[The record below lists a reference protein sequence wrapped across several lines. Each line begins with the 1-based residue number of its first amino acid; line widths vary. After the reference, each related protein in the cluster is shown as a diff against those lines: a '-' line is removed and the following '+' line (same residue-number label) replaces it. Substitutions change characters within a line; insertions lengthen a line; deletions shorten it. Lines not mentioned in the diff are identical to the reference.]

1 MLEFLKR
8 YRAALVT
15 VALIFLL
22 VEATLLSY
30 EPRVAANVLLS
41 GLTLGAIFFLM
52 SSGLSLIFGLM
63 DVLNFAH
70 GLYFMLGAYFGL
82 TLYANPLM
90 ALALGPLFLAFGAG
104 VALGAVIPLGR
115 WGAVPRPAWWLAA
128 GGLLALG
135 LWGLDAARMVNPET
149 VVAATQENALVMLGR
164 LLALALGGALL
175 NALMA
180 GTARSTP
187 LSLGVGAGLL
197 ALAAVLAL
205 ARAPLAEWV
214 LAQDS
219 NLRFVL
225 ALLLAAFS
233 GAGLGAFSEWAL
245 IRPLYA
251 RPIYQVLLTLGL
263 VYVGTELI
271 RLVWGPS
278 GYFMELPAWFNTRN
292 PGCRGADVFTA
303 LQLNCATF
311 DLLGRPFPTYRLFII
326 TLGVLMFVSVAI
338 LLNRTRIGMIIRA
351 GVQDR
356 DMVQALGINV
366 QQVFTAVFALGT
378 GLAALGGVV
387 AAPIIG
393 VYPGLGNEFQ
403 LQAFIAIVIGGMGSF
418 SGSAAGSLL
427 LGLARAVGDQLVLA
441 GISLPWLEEALK
453 FSPSIARASTVLI
466 MALVLLIRPAGLFGK
481 KE

>member
-1 MLEFLKR
+1 MLAFLKR

-15 VALIFLL
+15 LALIFLL

-41 GLTLGAIFFLM
+41 GLTLGAILFLM

-70 GLYFMLGAYFGL
+70 GLYFMLGAYIGF

-90 ALALGPLFLAFGAG
+90 ALSLGPLFLAFGAG
-104 VALGAVIPLGR
+104 LAVGPVIPPEWLAR
-115 WGAVPRPAWWLAA
+115 APRPVWWLAV
-128 GGLLALG
+128 GGLLMLG
-135 LWGLDAARMVNPET
+135 LWGLDAAKMVNPET
-149 VVAATQENALVMLGR
+149 LASTQEAAPLALGR
-164 LLALALGGALL
+164 LLALAGGGALL
-175 NALMA
+175 AALMSVP
-180 GTARSTP
+180 ARSP
-187 LSLGVGAGLL
+187 RVSLGVGGGLL
-197 ALAAVLAL
+197 ALAGLFLL
-205 ARAPLAEWV
+205 ARAPLADWT

-225 ALLLAAFS
+225 ALLAAALS
-233 GAGLGAFSEWAL
+233 GVGLGAFSEWAL

-263 VYVGTELI
+263 VYVGTELV

-326 TLGVLMFVSVAI
+326 ALGVVMFVSVAL

-366 QQVFTAVFALGT
+366 QRVFTAVFALGT

-387 AAPIIG
+387 AAPLIG
-393 VYPGLGNEFQ
+393 VHPGLGNEFQ

-418 SGSAAGSLL
+418 SGAAAGSLL

-441 GISLPWLEEALK
+441 GINLPWLEEAVK

-481 KE
+481 KD

>member
-1 MLEFLKR
+1 MLAFLKR
-8 YRAALVT
+8 YRAALIT
-15 VALIFLL
+15 LALIFLL

-90 ALALGPLFLAFGAG
+90 ALSLGPLFLAFGAG
-104 VALGAVIPLGR
+104 VALGAVVPLAR
-115 WGAVPRPAWWLAA
+115 LAAVPRPALWLAA

-135 LWGLDAARMVNPET
+135 AWGVDAAGMVNPET
-149 VVAATQENALVMLGR
+149 IAATQEGPLVVLGR
-164 LLALALGGALL
+164 LLALAAGGALL
-175 NALMA
+175 NALM
-180 GTARSTP
+180 TSNARFTP

-197 ALAAVLAL
+197 ALAAGLAL
-205 ARAPLAEWV
+205 ARAPLGEWV

-303 LQLNCATF
+303 VQLNCATF

-326 TLGVLMFVSVAI
+326 TLGALMFIGVAI